1 MCEVWQ
7 MLTLKIIAKDVCDI
21 KTDHQTEKK
30 HFLFA
35 TIVLIKVT
43 KLDHPMLAFWWNY
56 TIYPIFVMLFLQCI
70 FVILK
75 SIIS

>member
-30 HFLFA
+30 NIFCLQQS
-35 TIVLIKVT
+35 
-43 KLDHPMLAFWWNY
+43 FW
-56 TIYPIFVMLFLQCI
+56 
-70 FVILK
+70 
-75 SIIS
+75 